1 MDGRRPLRILF
12 LIREPFPTFRPDV
25 ETLFG
30 QELLSRGHA
39 IDLVAQAAS
48 AEVTPGPHDWHGRI
62 AWVGPTDVRDAGMYR
77 LRRHW
82 LALKHDLH
90 CLRRASPAR
99 YDAIQVRDKF
109 ITAAAALFLAR
120 RRGMKYFYWLS
131 FPEPESLLQRV
142 RDREARF
149 PLVTALR
156 SMLFGWLL
164 YRWILR
170 YCDHA
175 FVQSEQMRLDVAAHG
190 ISPSKLTA
198 VPMGIARAEIRGAR
212 SEPHATAP
220 LGRPLTL
227 VYLGTLNAQ
236 RRLGILVE
244 MLAILLEKKV
254 PSRLVFIGDGD
265 HPSDRTD
272 LERIARTRGV
282 ADHLQ
287 ITGFLPRAE
296 ALRIAAAGDIGLSPF
311 FPNPVLRSTS
321 PTKLVEYL
329 ALGLPVVAN
338 DHPEQREILH
348 QSRGGVCVRWS
359 ARSFAKGVHWLARCS
374 AQERLAIGER
384 GRQWVN
390 QNRTYGLIAD
400 RVEDRYQAIINGN
413 ARPAHLP

>member
-48 AEVTPGPHDWHGRI
+48 AEVIPGPYDWHGRT
-62 AWVGPTDVRDAGMYR
+62 AWVGPTDVRDAGMHR

-109 ITAAAALFLAR
+109 IIATAALFLAR
-120 RRGMKYFYWLS
+120 RRGMKFFYWLS

-156 SMLFGWLL
+156 GMLFGWLL

-175 FVQSEQMRLDVAAHG
+175 FVQSEQMRRDVAAHG

-198 VPMGIARAEIRGAR
+198 VPMGIARVDIRGAR
-212 SEPHATAP
+212 SEPRVTAP
-220 LGRPLTL
+220 MGRPLML

-244 MLAILLEKKV
+244 MLAILVEKEV
-254 PSRLVFIGDGD
+254 PARLVFIGDGD

-272 LERIARTRGV
+272 LERFARTRGV
-282 ADHLQ
+282 ADHLL
-287 ITGFLPRAE
+287 ITGFLPRGE
-296 ALRIAAAGDIGLSPF
+296 ALRIAEAGDIGLSPF
-311 FPNPVLRSTS
+311 FPNRVLRSTS

-338 DHPEQREILH
+338 NHPEQREILH

-400 RVEDRYQAIINGN
+400 RVEERYQAIINGR
-413 ARPAHLP
+413 ARPAHFP